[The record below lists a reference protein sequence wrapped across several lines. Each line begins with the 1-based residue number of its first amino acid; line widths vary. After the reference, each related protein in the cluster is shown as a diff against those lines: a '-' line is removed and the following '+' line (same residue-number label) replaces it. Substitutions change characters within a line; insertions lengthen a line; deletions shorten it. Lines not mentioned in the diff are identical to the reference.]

1 MIGPAVLLARAGS
14 RRVALPVEHLLE
26 VIDPGPAV
34 PVPAREPALR
44 GLASLRGRLI
54 PLVHL
59 GALLDGGRYPDAAS
73 GAAVV
78 ISVAGRA
85 LCLELEAVEEVTQ
98 GSVVPVPAGEA
109 LPWALGVVR
118 AAGGLVPIIDV
129 VGVGSRLMEGGLGE

>member
-1 MIGPAVLLARAGS
+1 MSGPAVLLARAGS
-14 RRVALPVEHLLE
+14 RRVALPLEHLVE

-59 GALLDGGRYPDAAS
+59 GALLDGGACPATVGD
-73 GAAVV
+73 AAVV
-78 ISVAGRA
+78 IAVRGRA
-85 LCLELEAVEEVTQ
+85 LGLEVEAVEEVTH
-98 GSVVPVPAGEA
+98 GDVVPVPAGGEA

-118 AAGGLVPIIDV
+118 APGGLVPILDV
-129 VGVGSRLMEGGLGE
+129 AAVGSRLLEGGSA